1 MRIAVTSEGP
11 SLDAR
16 VDQRFGRCKY
26 FLIINTDDLGFEA
39 VENQNAAL
47 GGGAGIQS
55 AQMIADKGVARVFT
69 GACGPNAYQVLAS
82 AGIEVVTG
90 CAGVVRDVIGQSRQG
105 SFTTAAGPNVADHYG
120 MGQGFAAG
128 SGRGM
133 GMGRG
138 MGRGMGMGGGMGMGR
153 GMGRGMGMGGGMG
166 GNWPDGG
173 QNVGPWN
180 APETAD
186 DELETLKRE
195 MERISKRIGELEKE
209 KGGKAKG

>member
-138 MGRGMGMGGGMGMGR
+138 MGAGF
-153 GMGRGMGMGGGMG
+153 
-166 GNWPDGG
+166 GG
-173 QNVGPWN
+173 QQPVDTQYQQESG
-180 APETAD
+180 ED
-186 DELETLKRE
+186 DIEALKRQMQEINKRIQELENK
-195 MERISKRIGELEKE
+195 K
-209 KGGKAKG
+209 KGKGK